1 MDVQLDRD
9 TADRLA
15 ELAQA
20 THRPQGELA
29 AQLLKTY
36 LSDLQDWKAEGIRLG
51 LKEADVGQLIDIEQV
66 RQRWEDRRAR
76 QADPQRRA

>member
-20 THRPQGELA
+20 THRPQSELA

-36 LSDLQDWKAEGIRLG
+36 LSDLQNWKAEGIRLG
-51 LKEADVGQLIDIEQV
+51 LKEADVGQLIDIEQI
-66 RQRWEDRRAR
+66 RHRWEDKGAR
-76 QADPQRRA
+76 KADSER